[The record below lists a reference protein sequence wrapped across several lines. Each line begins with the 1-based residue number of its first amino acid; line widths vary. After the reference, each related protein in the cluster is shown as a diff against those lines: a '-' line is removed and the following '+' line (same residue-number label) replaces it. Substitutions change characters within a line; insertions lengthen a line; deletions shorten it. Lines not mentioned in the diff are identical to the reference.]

1 MAEKGRQETRC
12 DYYTLCWRQ
21 YLVTFMFGFCVW
33 QRGHEV
39 VFPELYPVP
48 GGHTATANN
57 ANGIIH
63 KNYERVAE
71 LSSILVLTRLY
82 LALIV

>member
-1 MAEKGRQETRC
+1 MHLEMMLVTALVAEKERRETRF
-12 DYYTLCWRQ
+12 DYYALCWRQ
-21 YLVTFMFGFCVW
+21 YLVTFMLGICVW

-57 ANGIIH
+57 SNGIVH
-63 KNYERVAE
+63 KNYRPVAE
-71 LSSILVLTRLY
+71 LS
-82 LALIV
+82 